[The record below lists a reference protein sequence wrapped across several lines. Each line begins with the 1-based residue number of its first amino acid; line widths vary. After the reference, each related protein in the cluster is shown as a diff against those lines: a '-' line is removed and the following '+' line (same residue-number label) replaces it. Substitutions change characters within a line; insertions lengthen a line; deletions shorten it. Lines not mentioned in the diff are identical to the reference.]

1 MRYHDPVKSKPQ
13 SEEYTRFENVLG
25 KVMRVSKAELDR
37 RIEADNASRA
47 DKPKRGP
54 KPKTSVSCRASSET
68 D

>member
-1 MRYHDPVKSKPQ
+1 MRYHYPVKSKPQ

-37 RIEADNASRA
+37 RIAADNASRA

>member
-1 MRYHDPVKSKPQ
+1 MKPKTKTP
-13 SEEYTRFENVLG
+13 EYTAFESVLG
-25 KVMRVSKAELDR
+25 RVLKVSKSEMAR

-54 KPKTSVSCRASSET
+54 KPKTSASDRVSSET